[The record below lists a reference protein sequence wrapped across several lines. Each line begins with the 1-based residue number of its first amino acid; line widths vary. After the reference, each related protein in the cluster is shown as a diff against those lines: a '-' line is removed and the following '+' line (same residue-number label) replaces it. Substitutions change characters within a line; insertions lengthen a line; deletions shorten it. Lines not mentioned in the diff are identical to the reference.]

1 LRGTV
6 CAAALATAVAAAS
19 LVATSL
25 PAAAAH
31 DGPRD
36 KHKPKH
42 KETAHVSKD
51 PFDSMPKGP
60 LQIIISID
68 QQRLHLYSSGAHVTD
83 ALIASGMPGHA
94 TPMGVFSVIEKDRY
108 HQSNIYSGAPMPF
121 MQRITWSGVA
131 MHEGVGLGHPASHG
145 CIRLPHEFAARL
157 FTLRSI
163 GARVIIARPELK
175 LADIADPHL
184 FVHKTAPPPAPSAAA
199 PAAMEPIKTAQ
210 SIDSSKT
217 TDAVASDASAGP
229 VDGTRAFVSV
239 KDQVAPAAA
248 ARTDNAEGKASRQP
262 DAPKAGDARAT
273 APQPIEDAAAHKPAT
288 VSDTAA
294 QAPAETAPADTTA
307 TTTVTAP
314 KPNPKVDSNADLR
327 LEAAP
332 APGETG
338 KPATP
343 AIDVASP
350 TPADAT
356 PATAPVP
363 APKPAVIAKPA
374 KHDPIAIFVSRR
386 TKKIYVRQDFAPLFD
401 AAVTIAHP
409 DEPLGTHVFTAMGY
423 LDGGTTFRWNVISL
437 PGDEPKAPRTAEKD
451 GKGKKHEAAKANPNK
466 PNPDPQPPQTPQQAL
481 ARIEI
486 PQSVI
491 DQISE
496 LMMPGSSLVISDQG
510 LGEETG
516 EGTDFIVVTR

>member
-1 LRGTV
+1 M
-6 CAAALATAVAAAS
+6 S

-31 DGPRD
+31 ADPKD

-51 PFDSMPKGP
+51 PFDSIPKGP
-60 LQIIISID
+60 LQIIISIN
-68 QQRLHLYSSGAHVTD
+68 QQRLHLYSGGAHVTD

-108 HQSNIYSGAPMPF
+108 HRSNIYSSAPMPY

-145 CIRLPHEFAARL
+145 CIRMPHEFAARL
-157 FTLRSI
+157 FLLHSI

-175 LADIADPHL
+175 LAEIADPHL
-184 FVHKTAPPPAPSAAA
+184 FVHKTAAPPAASAAA
-199 PAAMEPIKTAQ
+199 PATMEPIKTAQ

-217 TDAVASDASAGP
+217 TDAVVSDAPAGP
-229 VDGTRAFVSV
+229 VDGTRTFVSV
-239 KDQVAPAAA
+239 KDQMAPGAAATADHADGKASHQLDDPKAAPAPAA
-248 ARTDNAEGKASRQP
+248 EQ
-262 DAPKAGDARAT
+262 
-273 APQPIEDAAAHKPAT
+273 QPIENAAAHKPAT
-288 VSDTAA
+288 IDSPGVPPSDTAA

-307 TTTVTAP
+307 TTTVAAP
-314 KPNPKVDSNADLR
+314 KPDNA
-327 LEAAP
+327 P
-332 APGETG
+332 VSGETS

-343 AIDVASP
+343 AVDVASP

-356 PATAPVP
+356 PESVPVP

-386 TKKIYVRQDFAPLFD
+386 TKKIYVRQDFAPLFS
-401 AAVTIAHP
+401 AAVTIERP

-423 LDGGTTFRWNVISL
+423 LDDGTTFRWNVASL
-437 PGDEPKAPRTAEKD
+437 PAEEPKAARATEKKPEKEA
-451 GKGKKHEAAKANPNK
+451 KGKKHEAAK